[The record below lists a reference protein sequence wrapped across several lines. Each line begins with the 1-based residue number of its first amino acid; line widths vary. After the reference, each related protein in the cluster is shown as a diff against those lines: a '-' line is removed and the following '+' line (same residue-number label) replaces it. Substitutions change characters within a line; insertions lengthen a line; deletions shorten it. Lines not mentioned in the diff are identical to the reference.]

1 MENMFLSIHSL
12 LRWGVL
18 IFGFWAVIQSLIGWQ
33 MKKPFTS
40 IDNKSGM
47 LFTLFV
53 HLQTLMGL
61 FMYFF
66 TSSITKSA
74 MHDFGA
80 AMKNSELRYWA
91 VEHLSIMIIAVVL
104 ITIGRSKSKKAAT
117 DTLKH
122 KKAFIFFGIGLI
134 LILTMIPW
142 AFGSH
147 PRPWFR
153 F

>member
-1 MENMFLSIHSL
+1 MENMFLSVHNL

-18 IFGFWAVIQSLIGWQ
+18 IVGFYAVIKALIGWQ
-33 MKKPFTS
+33 GNKPFTNA
-40 IDNKSGM
+40 DNKTGM
-47 LFTLFV
+47 IFTLFV
-53 HLQTLMGL
+53 HLQTLVGL

-74 MHDFGA
+74 MQDMGG

-91 VEHLSIMIIAVVL
+91 VEHLSIMLIAAVL
-104 ITIGRSKSKKAAT
+104 ITIGRSKSKRAST
-117 DTLKH
+117 DILKH

-134 LILTMIPW
+134 LILSMIPW